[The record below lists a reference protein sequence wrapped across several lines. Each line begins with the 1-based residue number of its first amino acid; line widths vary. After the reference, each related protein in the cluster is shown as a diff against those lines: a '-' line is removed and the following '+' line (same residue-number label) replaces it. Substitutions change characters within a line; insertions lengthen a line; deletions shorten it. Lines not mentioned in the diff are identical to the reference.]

1 MVSKLWSLGGGQGQE
16 CGIHFLVFSRV
27 WPLSR
32 PPKSIHSA
40 RKRQNTQS
48 VQHHIYSP
56 ALLHGS
62 CLCVGRAFSWRHPL
76 PKMPKT
82 IKTHMHT
89 HIMQTSLREFRDMG
103 HGLCNFDQF
112 CVFCVFVQSNILLCV
127 IQNTYI
133 HTYIYIYTYIHTYI
147 YIYTYIHIY
156 IYIYYESQPGSWLV
170 AICERSENRGSG
182 GGGSCQTGQK
192 SGK

>member
-103 HGLCNFDQF
+103 HGLCNFVYFVSLFKATSF
-112 CVFCVFVQSNILLCV
+112 CVLFR
-127 IQNTYI
+127 T
-133 HTYIYIYTYIHTYI
+133 YTYIHTYI
-147 YIYTYIHIY
+147 HSISMNITSDVSDNSFFTSTTIFR
-156 IYIYYESQPGSWLV
+156 
-170 AICERSENRGSG
+170 C
-182 GGGSCQTGQK
+182 
-192 SGK
+192 